1 MIALLY
7 LAAAVISAALAWR
20 ALRRAPR
27 DPAHRAFAVLG
38 GILALCWAGFLG
50 YLVDPGPAARALHA
64 AAALLVPSA
73 LAGFFTAQ
81 AGVRP
86 GHPLARPSTLAGV
99 GLACAV
105 GFAIADG
112 AGGGRAGEVSAP
124 EVLAALAG
132 IAGLIHG
139 LVLVW
144 QHRGALPP
152 GVQRARWGWT
162 VGLLGAAV
170 AAAGL
175 ELLGRAVGPLAPL
188 DEGPLARLHAIQG
201 PVPPISPVLA
211 TLTLALLQHGLRLR
225 RLLDL
230 HEILARVAT
239 IVAAGLLLALFF
251 GLLRLDA
258 PSTALGT
265 LHRPFLVFLLSCL
278 FLLLYDPLRERL
290 ATAARHRLNDAG
302 ERLDASL
309 EEVRR
314 RLPRVLSVDDLD
326 HALLQPLFN
335 SGRAPRVALY
345 LPDARDGHLRLRL
358 HRGEA
363 PAADLPLDLLD
374 ATAAPPPDGPD
385 PDLLLPA
392 RHDGVLLGAV
402 LLTGAPEV
410 EGFSED
416 ERRRLTRVVD
426 RVGVL
431 LGTLGDLERMRDQHR
446 LAALGEMAAGLAHE
460 IRNPLASI
468 KGAAQYLQTAPPP
481 VEPGE
486 LHEFLGL
493 ITSEVDRLGG
503 VVGQFLDYAR
513 PLVIHAE
520 DLAPGAFAVKVAEQ
534 VRIGGGHDGVPIR
547 VEVDP
552 SLDDQTL
559 SADAGKLRQVLL
571 NLIQNAVQAVRS
583 GGSPEAA
590 GVRVRVV
597 PGATASGTPTV
608 DFQVADTGPGF
619 GPEVAAKL
627 FIPFFTTRPDG
638 SGLGLAV
645 SRRIAEAHGGEL
657 LAESVPGDGAR
668 FTLRLPRGGGA
679 QVERAPASFA

>member
-1 MIALLY
+1 VIALLY

-20 ALRRAPR
+20 ALRRAPQ
-27 DPAHRAFAVLG
+27 DPAHRAFARLG
-38 GILALCWAGFLG
+38 LILALCWAGFLG
-50 YLVDPGPAARALHA
+50 YLVDPGPAARGLHA
-64 AAALLVPSA
+64 AAALLLPAA
-73 LAGFFTAQ
+73 LTAFFNAQ
-81 AGVRP
+81 AGV
-86 GHPLARPSTLAGV
+86 HPRHALARPSTLAAI
-99 GLACAV
+99 GLACAAA
-105 GFAIADG
+105 FTLADG
-112 AGGGRAGEVSAP
+112 AGSGRPGEVSAP

-132 IAGLIHG
+132 IAGLAHG

-144 QHRGALPP
+144 RHRGALPP

-201 PVPPISPVLA
+201 PVPPLSPLLA

-239 IVAAGLLLALFF
+239 LVAAGLLLAIFF

-314 RLPRVLSVDDLD
+314 RLPRVLAVDDLH
-326 HALLQPLFN
+326 HALLQPLFA
-335 SGRAPRVALY
+335 SGRVPRVALY
-345 LPDARDGHLRLRL
+345 LPDTGDGHLRLRL
-358 HRGEA
+358 HLGDA
-363 PAADLPLDLLD
+363 PAADLPRDLLD
-374 ATAAPPPDGPD
+374 DPPVSPTDAPD

-392 RHDGVLLGAV
+392 RHDGALLGAV
-402 LLTGAPEV
+402 LLTGAAEV

-416 ERRRLTRVVD
+416 ERRRLARVVD

-468 KGAAQYLQTAPPP
+468 KGAAQYLQTAPSPSDP
-481 VEPGE
+481 AEVQ
-486 LHEFLGL
+486 EFLGL

-520 DLAPGAFAVKVAEQ
+520 DLSPGAFTVKVAEQ
-534 VRIGGGHDGVPIR
+534 VRIGGGAGVPVR
-547 VEVDP
+547 VDVDP
-552 SLDDQTL
+552 ALGEQPL
-559 SADAGKLRQVLL
+559 CADAGKLRQVLL
-571 NLIQNAVQAVRS
+571 NLIQNALQAMQGAPVGGEVCVRVAP
-583 GGSPEAA
+583 GPAA
-590 GVRVRVV
+590 G
-597 PGATASGTPTV
+597 GGPTV
-608 DFQVADTGPGF
+608 DFHVTDSGPGF

-657 LAESVPGDGAR
+657 FAESIPGAGAR
-668 FTLRLPRGGGA
+668 FTLRLPRSRA
-679 QVERAPASFA
+679 QAVPSPLA